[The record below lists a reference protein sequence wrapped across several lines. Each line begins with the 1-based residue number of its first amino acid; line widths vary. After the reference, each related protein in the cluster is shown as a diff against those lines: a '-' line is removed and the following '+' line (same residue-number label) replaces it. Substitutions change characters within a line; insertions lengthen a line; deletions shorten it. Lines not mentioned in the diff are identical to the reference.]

1 MAAVSCSSSALALL
15 ALLFINCCNCYC
27 QMSMRPSFLQCVS
40 NSGRHVWQACQP
52 SFEAPCAVLAVC
64 WCQGRGLWHLVAAG
78 DIIIMGSDG
87 LLDNMSEME
96 MVEEVQRLLAAGAHP
111 STMAQQIAKVAF
123 DHSLDKHGVT
133 PYSRAATEAFDMVYS
148 GGKPDDITVL
158 VAVVSGQ
165 RD

>member
-1 MAAVSCSSSALALL
+1 
-15 ALLFINCCNCYC
+15 
-27 QMSMRPSFLQCVS
+27 
-40 NSGRHVWQACQP
+40 
-52 SFEAPCAVLAVC
+52 
-64 WCQGRGLWHLVAAG
+64 VAAG

-123 DHSLDKHGVT
+123 DHSLDKDGVT